1 MMPSRKL
8 RQARRKRIER
18 LVIIGLA
25 LIMLIAVVYSWS
37 SLMGY
42 RTAPLA
48 GIFSPGGRVNILI
61 LGVDERPDDVGRSD
75 TMFLLTIN
83 PKTQD
88 VAMLSIPRDTR
99 VSIPGYGY
107 DKINHAY
114 GEGKYKLSLQTAE
127 KLLGVNINYWVT
139 VDFNGL
145 KRIIDALG
153 GVTIDVEKRMYY
165 EDPWDNLVIDLRP
178 GVQKLRGADAIGYV
192 RYRDEDGDIGRIERQ
207 QKFIKAVMQQVT
219 QPSTIANLP
228 TLIKELYG
236 AIHTNMSLSDMI
248 SYAKIFNNAREKGL
262 RSYMV
267 PGTPAYIN
275 DVSYWLPDMVA
286 LKKMMAGIMGTNFDD
301 RAMAAAQ
308 QQASEYQ
315 QYIPKEMVIP
325 KQEDKPKE
333 LAKNKDGAAA
343 KTPPQPTE
351 RKPAGQTAPA
361 KIRAEVI
368 NASGDSDAAAQMV
381 RELQRQGIEVVSTS
395 AARTPARVTTVIDHT
410 GNATVQKKLNNL
422 PFDYNLSILGD
433 GAKGAEITV
442 IIGRNYN

>member
-1 MMPSRKL
+1 MPSRMI
-8 RQARRKRIER
+8 RQAKRKRMER

-25 LIMLIAVVYSWS
+25 LIMLIAVAYSWS
-37 SLMGY
+37 SLMGHG
-42 RTAPLA
+42 TAPLA
-48 GIFSPGGRVNILI
+48 GIFSPNNRVNILV
-61 LGVDERPDDVGRSD
+61 LGVDERSDDVGRSD

-99 VSIPGYGY
+99 VNIPGHGY

-139 VDFNGL
+139 VDFNGF

-153 GVTIDVEKRMYY
+153 GVTIDVDKRMYY
-165 EDPWDNLVIDLRP
+165 EDPWDNLVIDLQP

-192 RYRDEDGDIGRIERQ
+192 RYRDEEGDIGRIERQ

-236 AIHTNMSLSDMI
+236 AIHTNMSVSDMI
-248 SYAKIFNNAREKGL
+248 SYAKIFNDARAKGL

-267 PGTPAYIN
+267 PGTPAYVN

-286 LKKMMAGIMGTNFDD
+286 LKKMMAEIMGTSFDD
-301 RAMAAAQ
+301 RALATAQ

-325 KQEDKPKE
+325 KQDDKPKTP
-333 LAKNKDGAAA
+333 ATKDKSSA
-343 KTPPQPTE
+343 KTPAPSNTQKPTTQ
-351 RKPAGQTAPA
+351 AAPTR
-361 KIRAEVI
+361 IRAEVI
-368 NASGDSDAAAQMV
+368 NASGNSDAAAQMV
-381 RELQRQGIEVVSTS
+381 RELQRQGIQVVSTS
-395 AARTPARVTTVIDHT
+395 ASSTPARSTTVIDHT
-410 GNATVQKKLNNL
+410 GDAAVQKKLTNL

-442 IIGRNYN
+442 VIGRNFN

>member
-1 MMPSRKL
+1 MPSRML

-18 LVIIGLA
+18 LVIIGLG
-25 LIMLIAVVYSWS
+25 LIMLIAVAYSWS

-42 RTAPLA
+42 ETAPLA
-48 GIFSPGGRVNILI
+48 SIFSPSSRINILV
-61 LGVDERPDDVGRSD
+61 LGVDERSDDVGRSD

-88 VAMLSIPRDTR
+88 VAVLSIPRDTR
-99 VSIPGYGY
+99 VNIPGYGY

-114 GEGKYKLSLQTAE
+114 GEGKYKLSLQTVE
-127 KLLGVNINYWVT
+127 KLLGININYWVT
-139 VDFNGL
+139 VDFNGF

-153 GVTIDVEKRMYY
+153 GVTLDVEKRMYY
-165 EDPWDNLVIDLRP
+165 EDPWDNLVIDLQP

-192 RYRDEDGDIGRIERQ
+192 RYRDEEGDIGRIARQ
-207 QKFIKAVMQQVT
+207 QKFIKAVVQQVT

-236 AIHTNMSLSDMI
+236 AIHTNMSLGDMV
-248 SYAKIFNNAREKGL
+248 SYAKMFNEARAKGM

-275 DVSYWLPDMVA
+275 EISYWLPDMVA
-286 LKKMMAGIMGTNFDD
+286 LKKMMAEIMGTSFDD

-308 QQASEYQ
+308 QQAVEYQ

-325 KQEDKPKE
+325 KQEE
-333 LAKNKDGAAA
+333 QT
-343 KTPPQPTE
+343 KTPATKEKSSAKGNTQSNAQ
-351 RKPAGQTAPA
+351 KPATQTNPA
-361 KIRAEVI
+361 RIRAEVI
-368 NASGDSDAAAQMV
+368 NASGNSDAAVRMV
-381 RELQRQGIEVVSTS
+381 RELQRQGIEVISTS
-395 AARTPARVTTVIDHT
+395 AASTPARSTTVIDHT
-410 GNATVQKKLNNL
+410 GNAAVQKKLNNL
-422 PFDYNLSILGD
+422 PFDYNLSIVGD

-442 IIGRNYN
+442 VIGKNYN